1 MVPFKK
7 HILDNGLR
15 LIIHRDETTPMSV
28 LNLLYDVGARDEDP
42 DRTGFAHLF
51 EHLMFEGSVH
61 VPDFDVHLQLA
72 GGENNAFTSND
83 ITNYYMTL
91 PAVNLETALWLES
104 DRMLGLAFSE
114 EKLRIQ
120 KNVVTEEYRQSYLNQ
135 PYGDTMLLLR
145 PLVYQVHPYQWATI
159 GKNIEQIQTAG
170 LEEVRSFFYRH
181 YRPDNAILSIS
192 GPHNEDKVL
201 EMAKKW
207 FGDIPRGVGSLRLLP
222 QEPLQ
227 TEQRRLVVERQVP
240 ASQIY
245 VVFHT
250 CGRNEQAFYTTDLL
264 NDLLAHGE
272 SSRLKERLVKQKRL
286 LSDVNAY
293 LSGSIDT
300 GMFVVTGKLHE
311 ETSPEEAEQAV
322 WQELLELASHPV
334 SDHELQKVKNKVEAS
349 HEFSE
354 SNLLARTM
362 NLAYYELLGD
372 ADLLNRQTDAYFS
385 VQGSDIRDMAESMFK
400 KERSTVLYYLKE
412 GSGSG

>member
-1 MVPFKK
+1 MK
-7 HILDNGLR
+7 
-15 LIIHRDETTPMSV
+15 
-28 LNLLYDVGARDEDP
+28 
-42 DRTGFAHLF
+42 
-51 EHLMFEGSVH
+51 
-61 VPDFDVHLQLA
+61 
-72 GGENNAFTSND
+72 
-83 ITNYYMTL
+83 
-91 PAVNLETALWLES
+91 
-104 DRMLGLAFSE
+104 
-114 EKLRIQ
+114 
-120 KNVVTEEYRQSYLNQ
+120 Q

-159 GKNIEQIQTAG
+159 GKNIQQIQTAG
-170 LEEVRSFFYRH
+170 LDEVESFFYRH

-192 GPHNEDKVL
+192 GPHKEDEVL
-201 EMAKKW
+201 EMAKRW
-207 FGDIPRGVGSLRLLP
+207 FGDIPRGKRYLRQIP

-227 TEQRRLVVERQVP
+227 LEQRRLVVERQVP

-245 VVFHT
+245 MVFHS

-272 SSRLKERLVKQKRL
+272 SSRLKERLVKQQRL

-293 LSGSIDT
+293 VSGSIDT

-311 ETSPEEAEQAV
+311 ETSPEDAEQAI
-322 WQELLELASHPV
+322 WQELEELTLCPV
-334 SDHELQKVKNKVEAS
+334 SESELQKVKNKVEAS

-412 GSGSG
+412 ESGPW